1 PREGTETTPRVVPS
15 VSVLLVVRPK
25 TPRGDG
31 NNTSV
36 ARHTPTNHQVVRPKT
51 PRGDGNFSDHL
62 CGISGLRSSD
72 PKPREGTETPMRRHF
87 RLQFQPVVRPK
98 TPRGDGNLRRASTRG
113 CRLRWSSDPK
123 PREGTETLGIPCA
136 DSGFACRQTQNPERG
151 RKHSESHVLTA
162 DSHVVRPKTPRGD
175 GNPHGGTW
183 TSATIGVVRPKTPR
197 GDGNQVSN
205 GGGNLAATGRSSD
218 PKPREGTETWDI
230 CCPPGEMLSEVVRPK
245 TPRGDGNFVDH
256 HCHSLS
262 PRVVRPKTP
271 RGDGNLRQ
279 PFRCDADGRLGS
291 SDPKPREGTE
301 TLNNAQ

>member
-1 PREGTETTPRVVPS
+1 MLHCNPEFLHVVRPKTPRGDGNHRGSPALDHAPLVVSSDPKPREGTETFCLMLGRQLLTKSSDPKPREGTETRKRRAS
-15 VSVLLVVRPK
+15 SDRLLVVRPK

-123 PREGTETLGIPCA
+123 PREGTET
-136 DSGFACRQTQNPERG
+136 
-151 RKHSESHVLTA
+151 
-162 DSHVVRPKTPRGD
+162 
-175 GNPHGGTW
+175 
-183 TSATIGVVRPKTPR
+183 
-197 GDGNQVSN
+197 
-205 GGGNLAATGRSSD
+205 
-218 PKPREGTETWDI
+218 WDI